1 MKTLKDAEK
10 VTPQQLRTMTEPEVD
25 SLFSAV
31 WVHRHELTM
40 SMFPVWDDLHYDV
53 GDRRYDRRSW
63 EMSVSEVLEKAQ
75 ASTGD
80 ARRTLDK
87 LNRIKASI
95 AELDRT
101 TVTKLEAEFDRRGG
115 WSRIY
120 LVTDGHAHSS
130 RHCSTCNNGEFP
142 TRFFWMVDFS
152 GKGDEEIIKAIGERA
167 CSVCYRDAPVHRGIK
182 VADSILLTSEEV
194 ERKKA
199 REEEA
204 ARRAEKKAKAALNAI
219 TQPDGT
225 PLRDELRA
233 DGRQGGSIVKTLRTA
248 RTELKQE
255 CWYQYA
261 YGDDDG
267 RHERNI
273 QHLARAVA
281 WKENG
286 YPVGT
291 EPTPEE
297 IEAVIKPLRDK
308 AVKEVDKDRAAG
320 R

>member
-1 MKTLKDAEK
+1 MTTLKDAEK
-10 VTPQQLRTMTEPEVD
+10 VTPQQLRTMTEPQVD
-25 SLFSAV
+25 ELFSAV
-31 WVHRHELTM
+31 WDRRYDLTA
-40 SMFPVWDDLHYDV
+40 SMLPVWDDLHYDV
-53 GDRRYDRRSW
+53 GDRRRGPQSW
-63 EMSVSEVLEKAQ
+63 EMSLGEVLEKAQ
-75 ASTGD
+75 ASTGS

-87 LNRIKASI
+87 LNGIKAAV

-101 TVTKLEAEFDRRGG
+101 TLAKLEAEFDRRGG

-130 RHCSTCNNGEFP
+130 RNCSTCNNGQFE
-142 TRFFWMVDFS
+142 TRFFWMIDFS
-152 GKGDEEIIKAIGERA
+152 GKSAEEIVEVIGERA

-182 VADSILLTSEEV
+182 VTDSVLLTPEEV

-204 ARRAEKKAKAALNAI
+204 ARRAEKKAKAVLGAI

-225 PLRDELRA
+225 PLRDEV
-233 DGRQGGSIVKTLRTA
+233 GSNGKQKGSIVKTLRTA

-261 YGDDDG
+261 WGDDDG
-267 RHERNI
+267 GHERNI

-286 YPVGT
+286 HPVGT

-297 IEAVIKPLRDK
+297 IEAVIKPLREK
-308 AVKEVDKDRAAG
+308 AVKEVEKARAAG